1 LLIPGRRFLGKS
13 SLWLSCCQ
21 ILADWDRTVAAEISS
36 NPLREKTLAVGSW
49 SGFGVGLAVGFVSPY
64 SMSIFNLYQE
74 PTLTKPVQNPEY
86 AGLGG
91 KIGFIWMA
99 FSIISGVYVWFFLPE
114 LKGTSVLRLADQIR
128 SKS

>member
-1 LLIPGRRFLGKS
+1 
-13 SLWLSCCQ
+13 
-21 ILADWDRTVAAEISS
+21 
-36 NPLREKTLAVGSW
+36 
-49 SGFGVGLAVGFVSPY
+49 
-64 SMSIFNLYQE
+64 MSIFNLYQE

>member
-1 LLIPGRRFLGKS
+1 MPTSSLHLSSSGSPYLPTPGLLFLGAYYTELHCYPLTS
-13 SLWLSCCQ
+13 
-21 ILADWDRTVAAEISS
+21 RTVAAEVSS

-64 SMSIFNLYQE
+64 I
-74 PTLTKPVQNPEY
+74 QNPEY

-99 FSIISGVYVWFFLPE
+99 FSIISGVYVYFFLPE
-114 LKGTSVLRLADQIR
+114 LKG
-128 SKS
+128 